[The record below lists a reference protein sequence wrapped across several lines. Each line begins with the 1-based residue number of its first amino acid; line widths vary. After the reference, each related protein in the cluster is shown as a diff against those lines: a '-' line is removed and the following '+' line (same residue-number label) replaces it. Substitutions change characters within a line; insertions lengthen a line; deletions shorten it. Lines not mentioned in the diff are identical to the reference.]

1 MIKLKTLVKQDRG
14 LGDTVSRVIKT
25 ATFGKVTECGGC
37 TLRKNYLNKV
47 VPYNKK

>member
-25 ATFGKVTECGGC
+25 ATFGKVNECGGC
-37 TLRKNYLNKV
+37 KVRKNYLNKV
-47 VPYNKK
+47 VPYNK